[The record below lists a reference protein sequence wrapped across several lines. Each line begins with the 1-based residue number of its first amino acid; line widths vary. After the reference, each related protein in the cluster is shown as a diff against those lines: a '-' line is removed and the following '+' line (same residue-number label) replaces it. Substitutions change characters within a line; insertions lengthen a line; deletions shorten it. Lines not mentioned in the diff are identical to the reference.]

1 MRLAHTTLLVVLLLS
16 SVARAPAQTLCDFSA
31 EHPLSLL
38 ADAIRLVE
46 PSLPVLLN
54 PSRLALPPE
63 HPAYH
68 DLRYLRQRRVIP
80 ADAVVDPLT
89 PEVWGAALS
98 VVSGWYRIP
107 PVASGDPNLPGVAV
121 RDVQGLIGSVA
132 NAVRPLALIAWEP
145 GRDSQLA
152 FLGLVWNWS
161 VYPRLIVFREN
172 QGMVRNLGVTAR
184 TLSNCAYP
192 VNDYVAAS
200 APVARDLFLA
210 QDVATM
216 YIVGSEPDP
225 GGRWPEEVP
234 AGEELAVFAFEH
246 PLVADVRQ
254 FSAVFIGDPAPVLT
268 FVRLLPQLR
277 TNLSPLGIPR
287 VLAVPPQ

>member
-1 MRLAHTTLLVVLLLS
+1 VLVALLGWL
-16 SVARAPAQTLCDFSA
+16 ARAPAQAACEFPNA

-38 ADAIRLVE
+38 ADAVRLLE

-63 HPAYH
+63 HPAYAE
-68 DLRYLRQRRVIP
+68 LRYLRERRVIP
-80 ADAVVDPLT
+80 ADAVVDPLP
-89 PEVWGAALS
+89 PEVWEAALA
-98 VVSGWYRIP
+98 VVSGWYRAA
-107 PVASGDPNLPGVAV
+107 PVAAGDPNLPGVAA
-121 RDVQGLIGSVA
+121 RDVQRLIASVGR
-132 NAVRPLALIAWEP
+132 AVRPLALIAWEP
-145 GRDSQLA
+145 GRDAQLA

-161 VYPRLIVFREN
+161 VYPRLIVFRDNE
-172 QGMVRNLGVTAR
+172 GMERNLGLTAR

-192 VNDYVAAS
+192 VSDYVAAS

-225 GGRWPEEVP
+225 GGLWPAEVP

-254 FSAVFIGDPAPVLT
+254 FSAVFVGDPAPVLT

-277 TNLSPLGIPR
+277 TNLTPLAIPR
-287 VLAVPPQ
+287 VLAIPPQ